1 MVLGGTPGPS
11 AGHMVRACSVA
22 KSCPTLYTWHLINIW
37 GGRAAGKREKA
48 GMGGG
53 RKGDRGRK
61 CVLHFSFGHLYSIS
75 SSELKFII

>member
-22 KSCPTLYTWHLINIW
+22 KSGPTLYTWCLINTW
-37 GGRAAGKREKA
+37 GGRAGGKREKA

-53 RKGDRGRK
+53 RKEDRGRK
-61 CVLHFSFGHLYSIS
+61 CVLRFSFGHLYGIS